1 VINLASSLGM
11 LTCAE
16 GVETD
21 EQLAAL
27 RVEGCSEVQGYLF
40 GKPMPA
46 REFER
51 MYGARPQARLAPR
64 PLAEAAA
71 GA

>member
-1 VINLASSLGM
+1 ASSLGM

-27 RVEGCSEVQGYLF
+27 RDEGCSEVQGYLF

-46 REFER
+46 REFEI
-51 MYGARPQARLAPR
+51 MYGAQRRARVAPGA
-64 PLAEAAA
+64 LAEA

>member
-1 VINLASSLGM
+1 M

-27 RVEGCSEVQGYLF
+27 RDEGCSEVQGYLF

-46 REFER
+46 CEFEL
-51 MYGARPQARLAPR
+51 MYGAHRRARVAPAA
-64 PLAEAAA
+64 LAEAAA
-71 GA
+71 G

>member
-1 VINLASSLGM
+1 M

-27 RVEGCSEVQGYLF
+27 RDEGCSEVQGYLF

-46 REFER
+46 REFEI
-51 MYGARPQARLAPR
+51 MYGARRHARLVPST
-64 PLAEAAA
+64 LAEAV
-71 GA
+71 GG